1 MTSVKYSTSFSVGAI
16 FYHESII
23 CVEQYLKLGE
33 WSTVKDFITENNSF
47 QARTTA
53 TSQRIYWEIH
63 SRLKLLSEEQLKLLI
78 DGTHKDKKHILWL
91 AICKKYDFIKDFM
104 IDIVCEKYLNL
115 KSDLSYEDFDIFFD
129 EKAEWHEELSKLT
142 EATRKKL
149 RRVLFKILRDIGI
162 VTKENKIVTAVP
174 SPTVIQAI
182 NNSSPT
188 YLNIFTAPD
197 SEIKAGL
204 K

>member
-1 MTSVKYSTSFSVGAI
+1 MTSVKYSTSFSVGAV
-16 FYHESII
+16 FFQESVI
-23 CVEQYLKLGE
+23 CAEQYLKLGE
-33 WSTVKDFITENNSF
+33 WSTVKDYITENNSF

-53 TSQRIYWEIH
+53 TGQRFYREIYA
-63 SRLKLLSEEQLKLLI
+63 RLKLLSNEELKILVK
-78 DGTHKDKKHILWL
+78 GVHKDKKHILWL

-104 IDIVCEKYLNL
+104 IDVIREKYLNL
-115 KSDLSYEDFDIFFD
+115 MSELSYEDFDIFFD
-129 EKAEWHEELSKLT
+129 EKAEWHEELNKLT

-149 RRVLFKILRDIGI
+149 RRVLFKMLRDVGI
-162 VTKENKIVTAVP
+162 VTKGNKIVTTVP
-174 SPTVIQAI
+174 SSTVIQAI

-197 SEIKAGL
+197 SEIKAWL